1 MIVINSGH
9 QRGSA
14 AMGRAV
20 VITGAASGIGKGL
33 AHRLARRGDQLVL
46 LDVNAEGL
54 TAASRELGAI
64 AATRG
69 GSAHPVHC
77 DVRDP
82 DAVEAAVADAW
93 ERFGR
98 VDVMVNNAGIG
109 IGGPAEEMSSAHW
122 QRVFDVN
129 VSGVMHGIAA
139 AYPRM
144 VAAGSGQIVNIASLA
159 GLVPSPFLTAY
170 AASKHA
176 VVGMSVSLAAE
187 AAGTGVTVT
196 CVCPGFTETAI
207 LDFVGPED
215 LPQTSA
221 SGRGRMFAARV
232 PGGIY
237 PVEEL
242 AADIERGIDRGSLMV
257 ITPRSAR
264 WFSRGMRLSPRL
276 GVVLASSLAK
286 RTRKALAQPSESAT
300 R

>member
-1 MIVINSGH
+1 MSRV
-9 QRGSA
+9 
-14 AMGRAV
+14 V

-33 AHRLARRGDQLVL
+33 AQRLARRGDQLVL
-46 LDVNAEGL
+46 LDINADGL
-54 TAASRELGAI
+54 AAAARELAAI

-69 GSAHPVHC
+69 STVHSQQC
-77 DVRDP
+77 DVRDA

-93 ERFGR
+93 QRYGH

-129 VSGVMHGIAA
+129 ISGVMHGIAA

-144 VAAGSGQIVNIASLA
+144 VARGSGQIVNIASLA
-159 GLVPSPFLTAY
+159 GLVPSPFLSAY
-170 AASKHA
+170 GASKHA

-187 AAGTGVTVT
+187 AAGTGVKVT

-207 LDFVGPED
+207 LDFQGPED
-215 LPQTSA
+215 LPKTSA

-237 PVEEL
+237 AVEEL

-264 WFSRGMRLSPRL
+264 WFSRGMRLSPRM
-276 GVVLASSLAK
+276 GVALASSLAR
-286 RTRKALAQPSESAT
+286 RTRAALAQPEQRVS